1 MIQDPDNL
9 TVLRRAFHQAPELGF
24 RETQTKDRV
33 AAVLGDIGLEVHRR
47 TGVIGIL
54 RAGNVTRAIS
64 LRADMDA
71 LPITKQSTHDD
82 PSKTAG
88 IMHACGHDGQ
98 MAMLLGAAGA
108 DFRTAL
114 VRARPPKNRLI

>member
-1 MIQDPDNL
+1 MIQDLDNL
-9 TVLRRAFHQAPELGF
+9 TTLRREFHQAPELGF

-33 AAVLGDIGLEVHRR
+33 AAILDVLGL
-47 TGVIGIL
+47 GVGRDACVVGIL
-54 RAGNVTRAIS
+54 RAGNGTRAIS

-71 LPITKQSTHDD
+71 LLITKQSTHDY
-82 PSKTAG
+82 PPKAAG
-88 IMHACGHDGQ
+88 IVHACGHDGH